1 MKVYDS
7 LSVSLS
13 VSLSRA
19 LSLSCSR
26 GGGQGSGKIHQSSKQ
41 SIIVFWQSF
50 LSK

>member
-1 MKVYDS
+1 MKVYNS

-13 VSLSRA
+13 VSLSLA

-26 GGGQGSGKIHQSSKQ
+26 GGGQGGGKIHQSSKH